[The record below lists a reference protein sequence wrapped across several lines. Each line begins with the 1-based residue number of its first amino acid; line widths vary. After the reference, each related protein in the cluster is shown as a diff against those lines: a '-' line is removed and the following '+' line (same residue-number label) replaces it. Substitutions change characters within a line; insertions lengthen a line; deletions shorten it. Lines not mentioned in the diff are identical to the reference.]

1 MSINPPVEI
10 IDLIRIND
18 GTVEIDKS
26 ATDKQL
32 IIFEK
37 FKKEFDSAVKNKTE
51 RLS

>member
-10 IDLIRIND
+10 IDLIKIND

-26 ATDKQL
+26 ATNKQL

-37 FKKEFDSAVKNKTE
+37 FKKEFDSAVKKYGT
-51 RLS
+51 S